1 MMDHVWDTLARYERE
16 DEYAAAER
24 GELSARDRAELNC
37 LIDEQRLRDQAA
49 DDAYWEYQ
57 AELEDE
63 RRQDQ

>member
-24 GELSARDRAELNC
+24 QELTARDKAELNS

-63 RRQDQ
+63 RRNDA

>member
-16 DEYAAAER
+16 AEYAAAEKQ
-24 GELSARDRAELNC
+24 ELTARDKAELNS